1 MESPES
7 EAMRALL
14 AEAINAGGLPEGYD
28 GPVWDTAKLQ
38 EDFEVQ
44 GFAAPFVVVRRREDG
59 QRGTLTFMHAPRVYF
74 DFTPVS

>member
-7 EAMRALL
+7 EAMRMLL
-14 AEAINAGGLPEGYD
+14 VEAINSGGIPEGYD

-44 GFAAPFVVVRRREDG
+44 GFLAPFVVVRRKADG
-59 QRGTLTFMHAPRVYF
+59 QRGTLLFVHMPRVYF
-74 DFTPVS
+74 DFTPVT